1 MPSQVKALVEL
12 PGFSPFEHASLQ
24 AVSAAEKALG
34 TLFSPDYREAVLAYG
49 AVEIDGHELTG
60 VVSAPRLNVV
70 RVTEAFASLYPHL
83 PKKSY
88 VIEDAGID
96 GIVVCQ
102 DSSGTVYQVSPGGNV
117 TAIARSLI
125 EYLTL

>member
-1 MPSQVKALVEL
+1 MPSQVKALAEL

-60 VVSAPRLNVV
+60 VVS
-70 RVTEAFASLYPHL
+70 
-83 PKKSY
+83 
-88 VIEDAGID
+88 EDAGID

-102 DSSGTVYQVSPGGNV
+102 DSSGAVYQVTPGGNV
-117 TAIARSLI
+117 TAIAKSLI
-125 EYLTL
+125 EYLTLQRIEEVLHA